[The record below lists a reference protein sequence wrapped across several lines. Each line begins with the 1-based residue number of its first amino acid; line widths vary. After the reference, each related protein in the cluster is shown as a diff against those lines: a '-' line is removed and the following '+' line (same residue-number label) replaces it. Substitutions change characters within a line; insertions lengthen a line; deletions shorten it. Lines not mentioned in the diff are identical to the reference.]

1 VAPPSKVAANRVIFS
16 PAAMPV
22 APQGPAEAVDE
33 AAVLAAVAADP
44 VAARV
49 VDPAAA
55 VALVAQVPE
64 APAHGPAAVPA

>member
-33 AAVLAAVAADP
+33 AAGWVAVAAGP
-44 VAARV
+44 V

-55 VALVAQVPE
+55 VDLAAPVPE